1 MTKEEKLME
10 MNEVAGHIMSAIK
23 SGVPVPMSYVRRY
36 NQILKDVFGD
46 EDPEI
51 LEAKGERLQ
60 EMRPAD

>member
-10 MNEVAGHIMSAIK
+10 MNEVAGYITSAIK
-23 SGVPVPMSYVRRY
+23 SCVPVPMSYVRRY